1 MNKITY
7 FGSIL
12 NQSQIA
18 EKQQKKNEITKKIKT
33 FVDEGSFSECY
44 KCIAHK
50 WLKNSEEDF

>member
-18 EKQQKKNEITKKIKT
+18 EKQQKKKR
-33 FVDEGSFSECY
+33 DY
-44 KCIAHK
+44 
-50 WLKNSEEDF
+50 EEN